1 MSVAAVRSADPV
13 ERVGRLFACFTDNG
27 VCWAASHLVLSVP
40 HYASPFT
47 FLERLLHTLVYLP
60 VSVSLHGYIN
70 SDRAESHKDLLSF
83 GKVSSTNVLQ
93 DSAFCLSIPYD
104 FGKHTD

>member
-1 MSVAAVRSADPV
+1 MSVVATRSADPV

-27 VCWAASHLVLSVP
+27 VCRAASHLVLSVP
-40 HYASPFT
+40 HYPPFT

-83 GKVSSTNVLQ
+83 GKVSSTDVLQ
-93 DSAFCLSIPYD
+93 DSAFCLSFPYD